1 MADSLADIAGKY
13 GCGVAG
19 TSVETPNFGTHICDV
34 RREAQNLELTFVLK
48 STEQAAEDSET
59 RAQLLAEARRQY
71 QAGSIA
77 QAWETCAYVAELS
90 RLANDPATLADAA
103 TVIRTMNNSAVN
115 GRVHALC
122 IEALAR
128 LGDADPVREARL
140 RAQLVA
146 TSNPF
151 VLEQERLDA
160 DTEVDDVEASF
171 LRLQAR
177 RAELLGPAHIGDQLK
192 IADASIELGRRTGVD
207 EYICWGRRWRM
218 DAYAVLGSR
227 LDLVAELNAITPLV
241 ERMSHPAWQS
251 SLILINASQRLMD
264 GRFAEA
270 TSLTKEASRLGGPES
285 EAAFFH
291 AVYAWEIA
299 ALTGDNLDAVETSVR
314 RMVDGLPYMARG
326 WLCLVLM
333 ARGKRDETAMLWK
346 AIAPHVHRLPE
357 RAVEWMIAN
366 VGNAEVCAWLG
377 DTDTAP
383 TIYEQLLPYAGLQ
396 SIGLAAGPYGGPVAL
411 ALGRLALVMG
421 QVDQARQH
429 LLSALRSC
437 EELHAVPY
445 LALTHAELA
454 KADGLLTR
462 SGREHAAAGLG
473 IARRL
478 GMHRLAAELT
488 PLLTESSGTEPQ
500 LTNREQEIAAL
511 VAAGLSNA
519 AIAGRLTLSERTVEN
534 HVSHILRKL
543 GSGSRASVA
552 TWYASQQARS

>member
-1 MADSLADIAGKY
+1 MAP
-13 GCGVAG
+13 

-34 RREAQNLELTFVLK
+34 PQEPQNLELTFVLE

-59 RAQLLAEARRQY
+59 RAQLIAEARRQY
-71 QAGSIA
+71 QAGAVA
-77 QAWETCAYVAELS
+77 QAWATCAHVAELS
-90 RLANDPATLADAA
+90 RLADDPATMADAA
-103 TVIRTMNNSAVN
+103 TVIRTMTNSAVT

-128 LGDADPVREARL
+128 LGDADPVREARV

-151 VLEQERLDA
+151 VLEQERLGA
-160 DTEVDDVEASF
+160 DSEVDDAEASF

-241 ERMSHPAWQS
+241 ERMSHPGWQS
-251 SLILINASQRLMD
+251 FLILVNASQRLMD

-270 TSLTKEASRLGGPES
+270 TSLIEEASRLGGPES
-285 EAAFFH
+285 EAASFH
-291 AVYAWEIA
+291 AIYAWEIA
-299 ALTGDNLDAVETSVR
+299 ALTGDNLEAVETSVR
-314 RMVDGLPYMARG
+314 RAVDDLPYLARG

-333 ARGKRDETAMLWK
+333 ARGKRDEAAMLWK
-346 AIAPHVHRLPE
+346 AVAPHVHRLPE
-357 RAVEWMIAN
+357 RAAEWMIAN

-383 TIYEQLLPYAGLQ
+383 TIYEQLLPFAGLQ

-411 ALGRLALVMG
+411 ALGRLAFVMG
-421 QVDQARQH
+421 QVDQARRH

-437 EELHAVPY
+437 EELHALPH

-454 KADGLLTR
+454 KTDGLHTR
-462 SGREHAAAGLG
+462 SGNEHAEAALR
-473 IARRL
+473 IAHRL
-478 GMHRLAAELT
+478 GMRPLVAELT
-488 PLLTESSGTEPQ
+488 SLLPAATGSDPQ
-500 LTNREQEIAAL
+500 LTSREREIAAL
-511 VAAGLSNA
+511 VAAGLSNG

-543 GSGSRASVA
+543 GRSSRAGVA
-552 TWYASQQARS
+552 SWYATSG

>member
-1 MADSLADIAGKY
+1 M
-13 GCGVAG
+13 
-19 TSVETPNFGTHICDV
+19 
-34 RREAQNLELTFVLK
+34 LE

-59 RAQLLAEARRQY
+59 RTQLIAVARRQY
-71 QAGSIA
+71 QAGAVA
-77 QAWETCAYVAELS
+77 QAWETCAHVAELS
-90 RLANDPATLADAA
+90 RLADDPATMADAA
-103 TVIRTMNNSAVN
+103 TVIRTMTNSAVT

-160 DTEVDDVEASF
+160 DAEIDDAEASF

-192 IADASIELGRRTGVD
+192 IADASIELGIRSGVD

-218 DAYAVLGSR
+218 DAYAILGSR
-227 LDLVAELNAITPLV
+227 LDLTSELMAITSVV
-241 ERMSHPAWQS
+241 ERLRQPGWQS
-251 SLILINASQRLMD
+251 WLSLVNASQRLMD
-264 GRFAEA
+264 GRF
-270 TSLTKEASRLGGPES
+270 SDASRLSEEALRVVGPDS
-285 EAAFFH
+285 EAAFFYVLYQW
-291 AVYAWEIA
+291 AIA
-299 ALTGDNLDAVETSVR
+299 ELTGDNLESVETLVR
-314 RMVDGLPYMARG
+314 GAVDDLPYMARG
-326 WLCLVLM
+326 WLCKVFM
-333 ARGKRDETAMLWK
+333 ARGKREETAMLWK

-357 RAVEWMIAN
+357 RAVEWMMAN

-383 TIYEQLLPYAGLQ
+383 AIYEQLLPYAGLQ
-396 SIGLAAGPYGGPVAL
+396 SIGLACSPYGGPVAL

-437 EELHAVPY
+437 EELHALPH

-454 KADGLLTR
+454 NTDGLHTR
-462 SGREHAAAGLG
+462 SGQQHAEAALQ
-473 IARRL
+473 IAKRL
-478 GMHRLAAELT
+478 GMRSLVAELT
-488 PLLTESSGTEPQ
+488 SLLHAATGSDPQ
-500 LTNREQEIAAL
+500 LTSREHEIAAL

-543 GSGSRASVA
+543 GCSSRAGVA
-552 TWYASQQARS
+552 SWYARSG